1 MQKTEISREN
11 IEEYI
16 PNLVVIYTAIRF
28 SKNKNMAM
36 HAMLQVTFS
45 HQIHNLNTYRSRIW
59 FTCHI
64 YFGCHF
70 ISSNFKFYFKY
81 FSFQFII
88 L

>member
-28 SKNKNMAM
+28 SKNKKMAM
-36 HAMLQVTFS
+36 HAMFQVTFS

-64 YFGCHF
+64 YFGCHYL
-70 ISSNFKFYFKY
+70 SSNFILNIFL
-81 FSFQFII
+81 FS

>member
-28 SKNKNMAM
+28 SKNKKMAM

-64 YFGCHF
+64 YLVVIISVQILSF
-70 ISSNFKFYFKY
+70 ILNIFL
-81 FSFQFII
+81 FS